1 MNDQAH
7 SSAYLVES
15 WERYTRNFL
24 RLSII
29 ITSIFLSM
37 LLAHTNLASEN
48 KFDPLV
54 SLLVYMGKMEQA
66 NVLSI
71 NELYCSGII

>member
-29 ITSIFLSM
+29 ITSIPKYASC
-37 LLAHTNLASEN
+37 AHTNLASEN

-54 SLLVYMGKMEQA
+54 SLLVYKGKMEQA

-71 NELYCSGII
+71 NELYCSEII